1 MMKEYE
7 KPMVEV
13 IRLDL
18 EEKIS
23 SESGKIENPFETSEG
38 WGIPPIGL

>member
-1 MMKEYE
+1 MKNRYE
-7 KPMVEV
+7 APVAEL
-13 IRLDL
+13 IRFDL